1 MKISFGSIGAT
12 KITVRR
18 FGAGFFPLP
27 RAGLKPCATRACAW
41 IAPCAVAAVLW
52 LNGVRD
58 SGMSDYERHQ
68 WVLKDT
74 RGLNRVKVL

>member
-1 MKISFGSIGAT
+1 MTKCPGRPQPTQAAYHGGAT
-12 KITVRR
+12 MGTMSR
-18 FGAGFFPLP
+18 PS
-27 RAGLKPCATRACAW
+27 
-41 IAPCAVAAVLW
+41 VLW